1 MFTLQIYHKDNF
13 KHLSKISFFSILL
26 NYKKK
31 IVFIA
36 KSIIM
41 TKKNIDLKIKT
52 LLRVNFYIL
61 ILSFIYSCNS
71 EVNIN
76 SVNQN
81 QLNKET
87 SLYLKQHAQ
96 NPINWQRWTNS
107 IFDVSKE
114 LDKLIVISIGYSSCH
129 WCHVMEDETFAND
142 SIASIMNENFINIKV
157 DREEN
162 PDVDQAYMTA
172 SQLMTGTGGWPLNV
186 ITLPDGSPIYAG
198 TYHTTSQWDDILKRI
213 IRLKKDNYDGLKEL
227 AKNVKNGVTDVN
239 TIYKR
244 EEIEDF
250 STEFLDNNIETWKD
264 KWDIKFGGDL
274 AQQKFVSPSKYI
286 FLLNYA
292 RVYKDEEVFNHVKKT
307 LDIISNSGL
316 NDFIEGGFYRY
327 TVDSEWKI
335 PHFEKML
342 YDQAQMISMY
352 SQAYKL
358 YKDESYRNIVI
369 ETIDFL
375 NSKMSSKDG
384 LYYAAMDADTDGE
397 EGKYYSFN
405 REELDLISKNTDFE
419 TFTSY
424 YNIEINNPWED
435 DRYLLLPIS
444 KNYETDW
451 LKVNNLSKSDLSFQ
465 KGIWESNIINIK
477 ENRTKPRID
486 DKIIVSWNSL
496 AITGLVDAFE
506 ALNNQDYLTKAI
518 SMFEELKD
526 KSFKKGKL
534 IHTYKENQFQDGVL
548 EDYAYMAKASMRLF
562 QATGDEAYFN
572 FSKEITDDAVNV
584 FKDDES
590 DLLRYSNNNDLFT
603 KLITV
608 DDGVIPS
615 PNSIIAEQL
624 FNIGHVIFDDEYLN
638 LSNRM
643 VSSVQAVIDNNIN
656 SYSVWANNILNRVES
671 FYEIAVIGPESKIIT
686 DEITNYFTPNT
697 IVVQSKTESD
707 LPLFIDRFFED
718 ETYIYVCQ
726 NKTCQR
732 PETNINLAL
741 EQVPYIN

>member
-1 MFTLQIYHKDNF
+1 M
-13 KHLSKISFFSILL
+13 
-26 NYKKK
+26 
-31 IVFIA
+31 
-36 KSIIM
+36 
-41 TKKNIDLKIKT
+41 DLKFYQFI
-52 LLRVNFYIL
+52 RVNFYIL
-61 ILSFIYSCNS
+61 ILSIIYSCNS

-76 SVNQN
+76 SIKEN

-107 IFDVSKE
+107 IFDVSQE
-114 LDKLIVISIGYSSCH
+114 LDKLLVISIGYSSCH
-129 WCHVMEDETFAND
+129 WCHVMEEETFTND
-142 SIASIMNENFINIKV
+142 SIAKVMNENFINIKV

-172 SQLMTGTGGWPLNV
+172 SQLMTGMGGWPLNV

-213 IRLKKDNYDGLKEL
+213 IRLKKDNYEGLKDL
-227 AKNVKNGVTDVN
+227 ANNVKNGVTDVN

-244 EEIEDF
+244 EEISNF
-250 STEFLDNNIETWKD
+250 NSEFLKNNLESWKD
-264 KWDIKFGGDL
+264 KWDINFGGDL
-274 AQQKFVSPSKYI
+274 AEQKFVSPSKYI

-292 RVYKDEEVFNHVKKT
+292 RIYKDKEVYNHVKKT
-307 LDIISNSGL
+307 LDIISTSGL

-327 TVDSEWKI
+327 TVDNEWKI

-342 YDQAQMISMY
+342 YDQAQMISIY
-352 SQAYKL
+352 SLAYKL
-358 YKDESYRNIVI
+358 YKEEYYKDIVV
-369 ETIDFL
+369 ETINFL
-375 NSKMSSKDG
+375 DSSMSSKEG

-397 EGKYYSFN
+397 EGKYYSFS
-405 REELDLISKNTDFE
+405 REELDLISKNTDFKI
-419 TFTSY
+419 FTSY
-424 YNIEINNPWED
+424 YNIDIDNPWED
-435 DRYLLLPIS
+435 NRYLLLPN
-444 KNYETDW
+444 KNYNETVW
-451 LKVNNLSKSDLSFQ
+451 LKSNNLTESDLLSQ
-465 KGIWESNIINIK
+465 KKIWESNIIEIK
-477 ENRTKPRID
+477 DKRTKPRID

-496 AITGLVDAFE
+496 AITGLIDAFE
-506 ALNNQDYLTKAI
+506 ALNNQDYLNKAI
-518 SMFEELKD
+518 SMFEELKMN
-526 KSFKKGKL
+526 SFRKNKL
-534 IHTYKENQFQDGVL
+534 IHTYKENQFQEGVL
-548 EDYAYMAKASMRLF
+548 EDYAYLAKASMRLF
-562 QATGDEAYFN
+562 QATGEESYFN
-572 FSKEITDDAVNV
+572 FSKKITDDAINV

-590 DLLRYSNNNDLFT
+590 DLLRYSNNKDLFT

-638 LSNRM
+638 LSDNM
-643 VSSVQAVIDNNIN
+643 VSSVQSVIDNNMN
-656 SYSVWANNILNRVES
+656 SYSIWANNILNRVES
-671 FYEIAVIGPESKIIT
+671 FYEIAVIGPESKLIT
-686 DEITNYFTPNT
+686 DEITSYFSPNS

>member
-1 MFTLQIYHKDNF
+1 MDLRIYR
-13 KHLSKISFFSILL
+13 LVS
-26 NYKKK
+26 
-31 IVFIA
+31 
-36 KSIIM
+36 
-41 TKKNIDLKIKT
+41 
-52 LLRVNFYIL
+52 VNFYIL
-61 ILSFIYSCNS
+61 ILTIIYSCSS

-76 SVNQN
+76 SINQN

-87 SLYLKQHAQ
+87 SLYLKQHSQ

-114 LDKLIVISIGYSSCH
+114 LDKLIVVSIGYSSCH
-129 WCHVMEDETFAND
+129 WCHVMEEETFTND
-142 SIASIMNENFINIKV
+142 SIASVMNENFINIKV

-172 SQLMTGTGGWPLNV
+172 SQLMTGMGGWPLNV

-213 IRLKKDNYDGLKEL
+213 IRLKKDNYDGLKEI
-227 AKNVKNGVTDVN
+227 AENVKNGVTDVN

-244 EEIEDF
+244 EEKSDF
-250 STEFLDNNIETWKD
+250 NSEFLKINIENWKD
-264 KWDIKFGGDL
+264 KWDINFGGDL

-292 RVYKDEEVFNHVKKT
+292 RIYEDKDVFDHVKKT
-307 LDIISNSGL
+307 LDVISTSGL
-316 NDFIEGGFYRY
+316 VDFIEGGFYRY
-327 TVDSEWKI
+327 TVDNEWKI

-342 YDQAQMISMY
+342 YDQAQMISIY
-352 SQAYKL
+352 SLAYKL
-358 YKDESYRNIVI
+358 YNDGYYRDIVV

-375 NSKMSSKDG
+375 NSRMSSKEG

-405 REELDLISKNTDFE
+405 REELDLISKNTDFK

-424 YNIEINNPWED
+424 YNIDINNPWED
-435 DRYLLLPIS
+435 NRYLLLPN
-444 KNYETDW
+444 KNNFEVNW
-451 LKVNNLSKSDLSFQ
+451 LKSNNISKSDLVSQ
-465 KGIWESNIINIK
+465 KKIWESNIIKIK
-477 ENRTKPRID
+477 DKRTKPRID

-496 AITGLVDAFE
+496 VITGLIDAFE
-506 ALNNQDYLTKAI
+506 ALNNEDYLNKAK
-518 SMFEELKD
+518 SMFDELK
-526 KSFKKGKL
+526 KNSFRKNKL
-534 IHTYKENQFQDGVL
+534 IHTYKEKQFQEGVL
-548 EDYAYMAKASMRLF
+548 EDYAYLAKASMRLF
-562 QATGDEAYFN
+562 QATGDESYFD
-572 FSKEITDDAVNV
+572 FSKKITDDAVNI

-590 DLLRYSNNNDLFT
+590 DLLRYSNNKELFT

-638 LSNRM
+638 MSDNM
-643 VSSVQAVIDNNIN
+643 VSSVQSVIDSNIN

-671 FYEIAVIGPESKIIT
+671 FYEIAIIGPESKRIT
-686 DEITNYFTPNT
+686 DEITNYFSPNT
-697 IVVQSKTESD
+697 IVVQSKAESD

-741 EQVPYIN
+741 EQVPYIK

>member
-1 MFTLQIYHKDNF
+1 MSTTNF
-13 KHLSKISFFSILL
+13 FYVLLNLKKNFSFFT
-26 NYKKK
+26 
-31 IVFIA
+31 

-41 TKKNIDLKIKT
+41 IKKNMDLKFYQFI
-52 LLRVNFYIL
+52 RVNFYIL
-61 ILSFIYSCNS
+61 ILSIIYSCNS

-76 SVNQN
+76 SIKEN

-107 IFDVSKE
+107 IFDVSQE
-114 LDKLIVISIGYSSCH
+114 LDKLLVISIGYSSCH
-129 WCHVMEDETFAND
+129 WCHVMEEETFTND
-142 SIASIMNENFINIKV
+142 SIAEVMNENFINIKV

-172 SQLMTGTGGWPLNV
+172 SQLMTGMGGWPLNV

-213 IRLKKDNYDGLKEL
+213 IRLKKDNYEGLKEL
-227 AKNVKNGVTDVN
+227 ANNVKNGVTDVN

-244 EEIEDF
+244 EEISNF
-250 STEFLDNNIETWKD
+250 NSEFLKNNLESWKD
-264 KWDIKFGGDL
+264 KWDINFGGDL

-292 RVYKDEEVFNHVKKT
+292 RIYKDKEVYNHVKKT
-307 LDIISNSGL
+307 LDIISTSGL

-327 TVDSEWKI
+327 TVDNEWKI

-342 YDQAQMISMY
+342 YDQAQMISIY
-352 SQAYKL
+352 SLAYKL
-358 YKDESYRNIVI
+358 YKEEYYKDIVV
-369 ETIDFL
+369 ETINFL
-375 NSKMSSKDG
+375 DSSMSSKEG

-405 REELDLISKNTDFE
+405 REELDLISKNTDFKI
-419 TFTSY
+419 FTSY
-424 YNIEINNPWED
+424 YNIDIDNPWED
-435 DRYLLLPIS
+435 NRYLLLPN
-444 KNYETDW
+444 KNNDETVW
-451 LKVNNLSKSDLSFQ
+451 LKSNNLSKSDLRSQ
-465 KGIWESNIINIK
+465 KKIWESNIIEIK
-477 ENRTKPRID
+477 DKRTKPRID

-496 AITGLVDAFE
+496 AITGLIDAFE
-506 ALNNQDYLTKAI
+506 ALNNQDYLNKAI
-518 SMFEELKD
+518 SMFEELKMN
-526 KSFKKGKL
+526 SFRKNKL
-534 IHTYKENQFQDGVL
+534 IHTYKENQFQEGVL
-548 EDYAYMAKASMRLF
+548 EDYAYLAKASMRLF
-562 QATGDEAYFN
+562 QATGEESYFN
-572 FSKEITDDAVNV
+572 FSKKITDDAINV

-590 DLLRYSNNNDLFT
+590 DLLRYSNNKDLFT

-638 LSNRM
+638 LSDNM
-643 VSSVQAVIDNNIN
+643 VSSVQSVIDNNMN

-686 DEITNYFTPNT
+686 DQITSYFSPNS

>member
-1 MFTLQIYHKDNF
+1 MI
-13 KHLSKISFFSILL
+13 
-26 NYKKK
+26 
-31 IVFIA
+31 
-36 KSIIM
+36 
-41 TKKNIDLKIKT
+41 KKNMDLKFYQFI
-52 LLRVNFYIL
+52 RVNFYIL
-61 ILSFIYSCNS
+61 ILSIIYSCNS

-76 SVNQN
+76 SIKEN

-107 IFDVSKE
+107 IFDVSQE
-114 LDKLIVISIGYSSCH
+114 LDKLLVISIGYSSCH
-129 WCHVMEDETFAND
+129 WCHVMEEETFTND
-142 SIASIMNENFINIKV
+142 SIAEVMNENFINIKV

-172 SQLMTGTGGWPLNV
+172 SQLMTGMGGWPLNV

-213 IRLKKDNYDGLKEL
+213 IRLKKDNYEGLKEL
-227 AKNVKNGVTDVN
+227 ANNVKNGVTDVN

-244 EEIEDF
+244 EEISNF
-250 STEFLDNNIETWKD
+250 NSEFLKNNLESWKD
-264 KWDIKFGGDL
+264 KWDINFGGDL

-292 RVYKDEEVFNHVKKT
+292 RIYKDKEVYNHVKKT
-307 LDIISNSGL
+307 LDIISTSGL

-327 TVDSEWKI
+327 TVDNEWKI

-342 YDQAQMISMY
+342 YDQAQMISIY
-352 SQAYKL
+352 SLAYKL
-358 YKDESYRNIVI
+358 YKEEYYKDIVV
-369 ETIDFL
+369 ETINFL
-375 NSKMSSKDG
+375 DSSMSSKEG

-405 REELDLISKNTDFE
+405 REELDLISKNTDFKI
-419 TFTSY
+419 FTSY
-424 YNIEINNPWED
+424 YNIDIDNPWED
-435 DRYLLLPIS
+435 NRYLLLPN
-444 KNYETDW
+444 KNNNETVW
-451 LKVNNLSKSDLSFQ
+451 LKSNNLSKSDLLSQ
-465 KGIWESNIINIK
+465 KEIWESNIIEIK
-477 ENRTKPRID
+477 DKRTKPRID

-496 AITGLVDAFE
+496 AITGLIDAFE
-506 ALNNQDYLTKAI
+506 ALNNQDYLNKAI
-518 SMFEELKD
+518 SMFEELKMN
-526 KSFKKGKL
+526 SFRKNKL
-534 IHTYKENQFQDGVL
+534 IHTYKENQFQEGVL
-548 EDYAYMAKASMRLF
+548 EDYAYLAKASMRLF
-562 QATGDEAYFN
+562 QATGEESYFN
-572 FSKEITDDAVNV
+572 FSKKITDDAINV

-590 DLLRYSNNNDLFT
+590 DLLRYSNNKDLFT

-638 LSNRM
+638 LSDNM
-643 VSSVQAVIDNNIN
+643 VSSVQSVIDNNMN

-671 FYEIAVIGPESKIIT
+671 FYEIAVIGPESKSIT
-686 DEITNYFTPNT
+686 DEITSYFSPNS

>member
-1 MFTLQIYHKDNF
+1 MPTINILEV
-13 KHLSKISFFSILL
+13 LL
-26 NYKKK
+26 NHKKK
-31 IVFIA
+31 SIFIT
-36 KSIIM
+36 KSLIM
-41 TKKNIDLKIKT
+41 IKKNIDFKINNLIK
-52 LLRVNFYIL
+52 VNFYIL
-61 ILSFIYSCNS
+61 ILSVIYSCNS
-71 EVNIN
+71 EVNTN
-76 SVNQN
+76 SINQN

-96 NPINWQRWTNS
+96 NPINWQRWSNS
-107 IFDVSKE
+107 IFDVSQE
-114 LDKLIVISIGYSSCH
+114 LDKLIVVSIGYSSCH
-129 WCHVMEDETFAND
+129 WCHVMEEETFTND
-142 SIASIMNENFINIKV
+142 SIASLMNENFINIKV

-172 SQLMTGTGGWPLNV
+172 SQLMTGMGGWPLNV
-186 ITLPDGSPIYAG
+186 ITLADGSPVYAG

-227 AKNVKNGVTDVN
+227 AKNVKNGVTDIN

-244 EEIEDF
+244 EEISDF
-250 STEFLDNNIETWKD
+250 NPEFLKKNIESWKNN
-264 KWDIKFGGDL
+264 WDLNFGGDL

-292 RVYKDEEVFNHVKKT
+292 RIYNDDEVLQHVKKT
-307 LDIISNSGL
+307 IDVISSSGL
-316 NDFIEGGFYRY
+316 NDFFEGGFYRY
-327 TVDSEWKI
+327 TVDNEWRI

-342 YDQAQMISMY
+342 YDQAQMISLY
-352 SQAYKL
+352 SLAFKVF
-358 YKDESYRNIVI
+358 KDEHYKNIAI

-375 NSKMSSKDG
+375 NSNMSSKDG
-384 LYYAAMDADTDGE
+384 LYFAAMDADTDGE

-405 REELDLISKNTDFE
+405 REELDIISKNTDFKI
-419 TFTSY
+419 FTSY
-424 YNIEINNPWED
+424 YNIDIDNPWES
-435 DRYLLLPIS
+435 DRYLLLPN
-444 KNYETDW
+444 KNNEEENW
-451 LKVNNLSKSDLSFQ
+451 LKLNNFSKDDLNNQ
-465 KGIWESNIINIK
+465 KRIWESNIIEIK
-477 ENRTKPRID
+477 KNRTKPRID

-506 ALNNQDYLTKAI
+506 ALNNQDYLDKAI
-518 SMFEELKD
+518 NMFEELKAN
-526 KSFKKGKL
+526 SFKRNKL
-534 IHTYKENQFQDGVL
+534 IHTYKENQFQEGVL
-548 EDYAYMAKASMRLF
+548 EDYAYLAKASMRLF
-562 QATGDEAYFN
+562 QATGDESYFN
-572 FSKEITDDAVNV
+572 FSKKITDDAISI

-590 DLLRYSNNNDLFT
+590 DLLRYSNNVELFT
-603 KLITV
+603 KLISV

-615 PNSIIAEQL
+615 PNSILAEQL

-638 LSNRM
+638 LSDNM
-643 VSSVQAVIDNNIN
+643 VSSVQSVIDNNLN

-671 FYEIAVIGPESKIIT
+671 FYEIAVIGPESKLIT

-697 IVVQSKTESD
+697 IVVQSKTESI

>member
-1 MFTLQIYHKDNF
+1 MPTIDFF
-13 KHLSKISFFSILL
+13 KVLL
-26 NYKKK
+26 NHKKK
-31 IVFIA
+31 SSFIT
-36 KSIIM
+36 KSLIM
-41 TKKNIDLKIKT
+41 IKKNIDFKISH
-52 LLRVNFYIL
+52 LIRVNFYIL
-61 ILSFIYSCNS
+61 ILSIIYSCNS
-71 EVNIN
+71 EVNVN
-76 SVNQN
+76 SINQN

-96 NPINWQRWTNS
+96 NPINWQRWSNS
-107 IFDVSKE
+107 IFDVSQE
-114 LDKLIVISIGYSSCH
+114 LDKLIVVSIGYSSCH
-129 WCHVMEDETFAND
+129 WCHVMEEETFTND
-142 SIASIMNENFINIKV
+142 SIANVMNENFINIKV

-172 SQLMTGTGGWPLNV
+172 SQLMTGMGGWPLNV

-227 AKNVKNGVTDVN
+227 ANNVKNGVTDIN

-244 EEIEDF
+244 EEISDF
-250 STEFLDNNIETWKD
+250 NSEFLKNNVENWKSN
-264 KWDIKFGGDL
+264 WDLNFGGDL

-292 RVYKDEEVFNHVKKT
+292 RIYNDNEVLDHVKKT
-307 LDIISNSGL
+307 LDVISSSGL

-327 TVDSEWKI
+327 TVDNEWKI

-342 YDQAQMISMY
+342 YDQAQMISLY
-352 SQAYKL
+352 SLAYKVFKDEY
-358 YKDESYRNIVI
+358 YKDIAI

-384 LYYAAMDADTDGE
+384 LYFAAMDADTDGE

-405 REELDLISKNTDFE
+405 KEELDIISKNTDLK

-424 YNIEINNPWED
+424 YNIDLNNPWES
-435 DRYLLLPIS
+435 DRYLLLPNNNN
-444 KNYETDW
+444 KEKGW
-451 LKVNNLSKSDLSFQ
+451 LKLNNVSLDDLNNQ
-465 KGIWESNIINIK
+465 KKIWESNIVEIK
-477 ENRTKPRID
+477 QNRTKPRID
-486 DKIIVSWNSL
+486 DKIIISWNSL

-506 ALNNQDYLTKAI
+506 ALNNQDYLNKAVN
-518 SMFEELKD
+518 MFEELKAN
-526 KSFKKGKL
+526 SFKRNKL
-534 IHTYKENQFQDGVL
+534 IHTYKENQFQEGVL
-548 EDYAYMAKASMRLF
+548 EDYAYLAKASMRLF
-562 QATGDEAYFN
+562 QATGDESYFN
-572 FSKEITDDAVNV
+572 FSKTITDDAISI

-590 DLLRYSNNNDLFT
+590 DLLRYSNNLELFT
-603 KLITV
+603 KLISV

-624 FNIGHVIFDDEYLN
+624 FNIGHVIFNDEYLD
-638 LSNRM
+638 LSDNM
-643 VSSVQAVIDNNIN
+643 VSSVQNVIDNNIN

-671 FYEIAVIGPESKIIT
+671 FYEIAVIGPESKLIT
-686 DEITNYFTPNT
+686 DQITNYFTPNT
-697 IVVQSKTESD
+697 IVVQSKTESI

>member
-1 MFTLQIYHKDNF
+1 M
-13 KHLSKISFFSILL
+13 
-26 NYKKK
+26 
-31 IVFIA
+31 
-36 KSIIM
+36 
-41 TKKNIDLKIKT
+41 DLKFYQFI
-52 LLRVNFYIL
+52 RVNFYIL
-61 ILSFIYSCNS
+61 ILSIIYSCNS

-76 SVNQN
+76 SIKEN

-107 IFDVSKE
+107 IFDVSQE
-114 LDKLIVISIGYSSCH
+114 LDKLLVISIGYSSCH
-129 WCHVMEDETFAND
+129 WCHVMEEETFTND
-142 SIASIMNENFINIKV
+142 SIAEVMNENFINIKV

-172 SQLMTGTGGWPLNV
+172 SQLMTGMGGWPLNV

-227 AKNVKNGVTDVN
+227 ANNVKDGVTDVN

-244 EEIEDF
+244 EEISDF
-250 STEFLDNNIETWKD
+250 NSEFLKNNLESWKD
-264 KWDIKFGGDL
+264 KWDINFGGDL

-292 RVYKDEEVFNHVKKT
+292 RIYKDKEVYNHVKKT
-307 LDIISNSGL
+307 LDIISTSGL

-327 TVDSEWKI
+327 TVDNEWKI

-342 YDQAQMISMY
+342 YDQAQMISIY
-352 SQAYKL
+352 SLAYKL
-358 YKDESYRNIVI
+358 YKEEYYKDIVV
-369 ETIDFL
+369 ETINFL
-375 NSKMSSKDG
+375 DSSMSSKEG

-405 REELDLISKNTDFE
+405 REELDLISKNTDFKI
-419 TFTSY
+419 FTSY
-424 YNIEINNPWED
+424 YNIDIDNPWED
-435 DRYLLLPIS
+435 NRYLLLPN
-444 KNYETDW
+444 KNNNETVW
-451 LKVNNLSKSDLSFQ
+451 LKSNNLSKSDLLSQ
-465 KGIWESNIINIK
+465 KKIWESNIIEIK
-477 ENRTKPRID
+477 DKRTKPRID

-496 AITGLVDAFE
+496 AITGLIDAFE
-506 ALNNQDYLTKAI
+506 ALNNQDYLNKAI
-518 SMFEELKD
+518 SMFEELKMN
-526 KSFKKGKL
+526 SFRKNKL
-534 IHTYKENQFQDGVL
+534 IHTYKENQFQEGVL
-548 EDYAYMAKASMRLF
+548 EDYAYLAKASMRLF
-562 QATGDEAYFN
+562 QATGEESYFN
-572 FSKEITDDAVNV
+572 FSKKITDDAINV

-590 DLLRYSNNNDLFT
+590 DLLRYSNNKDLFT

-638 LSNRM
+638 LSDNM
-643 VSSVQAVIDNNIN
+643 VSSVQSVIDNNMN

-671 FYEIAVIGPESKIIT
+671 FYEIAVIGPESKLIT
-686 DEITNYFTPNT
+686 DQITSYFSPNS

>member
-1 MFTLQIYHKDNF
+1 MKNF
-13 KHLSKISFFSILL
+13 KDITLINFLKVLL

-31 IVFIA
+31 FSFFT
-36 KSIIM
+36 KSLIM
-41 TKKNIDLKIKT
+41 IKKNIDLKTFHLVK
-52 LLRVNFYIL
+52 VSFYML
-61 ILSFIYSCNS
+61 ILSIIYSCNS
-71 EVNIN
+71 GVNIN

-107 IFDVSKE
+107 IFEVSEE
-114 LDKLIVISIGYSSCH
+114 LDKLIVVSIGYSSCH
-129 WCHVMEDETFAND
+129 WCHVMEEETFIND

-172 SQLMTGTGGWPLNV
+172 SQLMTGMGGWPLNV

-213 IRLKKDNYDGLKEL
+213 IRLKKDNYDGLKEI

-244 EEIEDF
+244 EVETDF
-250 STEFLDNNIETWKD
+250 NSEFLENNIENWKD
-264 KWDIKFGGDL
+264 KWDRNFGGDL

-292 RVYKDEEVFNHVKKT
+292 RIYEDKEVFDHVKNT
-307 LDIISNSGL
+307 LDVISTSGL
-316 NDFIEGGFYRY
+316 IDFIEGGFYRY
-327 TVDSEWKI
+327 TVDNEWKI

-342 YDQAQMISMY
+342 YDQAQMISIY
-352 SQAYKL
+352 SLAYKL
-358 YKDESYRNIVI
+358 YNDEYYRNIVV

-375 NSKMSSKDG
+375 NSKMSSKEG

-397 EGKYYSFN
+397 EGKYYSFS
-405 REELDLISKNTDFE
+405 REELDLISKNTDFK

-424 YNIEINNPWED
+424 YNIDINNPWEN
-435 DRYLLLPIS
+435 DRYLLLPN
-444 KNYETDW
+444 KNNFEADW
-451 LKVNNLSKSDLSFQ
+451 LKSNNLSKSDLLSQ
-465 KGIWESNIINIK
+465 KKIWESNIIEIK
-477 ENRTKPRID
+477 DNRTKPRID

-496 AITGLVDAFE
+496 AITGLIDAYE
-506 ALNNQDYLTKAI
+506 AFNNEDYLNKAK
-518 SMFEELKD
+518 SMYDELK
-526 KSFKKGKL
+526 KNSFRRNKL
-534 IHTYKENQFQDGVL
+534 IHTYKENQFQEGVL
-548 EDYAYMAKASMRLF
+548 EDYAYLAKASMRLF
-562 QATGDEAYFN
+562 QATGDESYFN
-572 FSKEITDDAVNV
+572 FSKEITDDAVDI
-584 FKDDES
+584 FKDDET
-590 DLLRYSNNNDLFT
+590 DLLRYSNNKELFT
-603 KLITV
+603 KLIVV

-638 LSNRM
+638 MSDNM
-643 VSSVQAVIDNNIN
+643 VSSVQSVIDNNIN

>member
-1 MFTLQIYHKDNF
+1 
-13 KHLSKISFFSILL
+13 
-26 NYKKK
+26 
-31 IVFIA
+31 
-36 KSIIM
+36 M

-172 SQLMTGTGGWPLNV
+172 SQLMTGMGGWPLNV

-244 EEIEDF
+244 EEIGDF
-250 STEFLDNNIETWKD
+250 STEFLDNNIESWKD

-274 AQQKFVSPSKYI
+274 SQQKFVSPSKYI

-562 QATGDEAYFN
+562 QATGDETYFN

-590 DLLRYSNNNDLFT
+590 DLLRYSNNNELFT